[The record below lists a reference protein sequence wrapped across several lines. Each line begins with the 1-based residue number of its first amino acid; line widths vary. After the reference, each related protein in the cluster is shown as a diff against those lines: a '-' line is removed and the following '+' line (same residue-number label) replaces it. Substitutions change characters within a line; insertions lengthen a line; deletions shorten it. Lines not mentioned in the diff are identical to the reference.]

1 MEIRKEDLELR
12 ISRNAIERY
21 KNYVKGNFD
30 EDYKLLKLKLRR
42 NWILGK
48 TIELTDETETRNYG
62 NLILERNIENNVL
75 TRLFNSTKTS
85 KCFNDDIQ
93 ESKKYKKEVEDI
105 LGITRLKGENNA
117 DIDGCTLSDRAYRY
131 YIKEND
137 TYLSYKELL
146 RIATNVITEG
156 IKLRSFNDKVIYQLD
171 NIKVTVTL
179 REGVC
184 EITNIMGL
192 GGEINE

>member
-1 MEIRKEDLELR
+1 M
-12 ISRNAIERY
+12 
-21 KNYVKGNFD
+21 
-30 EDYKLLKLKLRR
+30 
-42 NWILGK
+42 LGK
-48 TIELTDETETRNYG
+48 TIELTEETETRNYG

-75 TRLFNSTKTS
+75 TRLFNSRKHS
-85 KCFNDDIQ
+85 ECFNDDIQ

-137 TYLSYKELL
+137 TYLSYEQLL
-146 RIATNVITEG
+146 KIATNVITEG

-179 REGVC
+179 REDIC

-192 GGEINE
+192 DGEINE